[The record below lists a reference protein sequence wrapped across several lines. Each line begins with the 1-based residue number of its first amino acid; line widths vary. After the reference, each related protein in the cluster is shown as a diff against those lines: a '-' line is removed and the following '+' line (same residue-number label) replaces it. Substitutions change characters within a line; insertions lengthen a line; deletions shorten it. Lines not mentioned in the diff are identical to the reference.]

1 MLLHCNGDMEEM
13 KQVADVAGT
22 LKGKPGKR
30 ALRALSF
37 LRTPDEFDVAEAE
50 RVLDSMMAMA

>member
-1 MLLHCNGDMEEM
+1 LHCNGDMEEM
-13 KQVADVAGT
+13 KQVADAAGT
-22 LKGKPGKR
+22 LKATARKR

-37 LRTPDEFDVAEAE
+37 LRKPDDFDVAEAE